1 MQVQVI
7 QHVNV
12 IEVKEGK
19 MTRKKKSDVAI
30 AEIQSEEVRVFGYI
44 VGNKPDDQEF
54 PQDLLESEEVTTEV
68 E

>member
-1 MQVQVI
+1 
-7 QHVNV
+7 
-12 IEVKEGK
+12 

-30 AEIQSEEVRVFGYI
+30 AEIQSEEVRVF
-44 VGNKPDDQEF
+44 GNKPDDQEF

>member
-1 MQVQVI
+1 
-7 QHVNV
+7 
-12 IEVKEGK
+12 